1 MVLFDSALSQTM
13 CGQFDLALLR
23 TVVGLSQTM
32 YDIRNFYATAN
43 NLFKYTNFLFGNF
56 ILFHYF
62 SMLSKQIN
70 SLSVSQLRLNFE
82 YFTNKVIEP

>member
-13 CGQFDLALLR
+13 CGLFDLALFQ
-23 TVVGLSQTM
+23 TVVGLSQTI

-56 ILFHYF
+56 ILLSLFFHV
-62 SMLSKQIN
+62 K
-70 SLSVSQLRLNFE
+70 
-82 YFTNKVIEP
+82 

>member
-13 CGQFDLALLR
+13 CGQFDLALFR

-56 ILFHYF
+56 ILLSLFFHV
-62 SMLSKQIN
+62 K
-70 SLSVSQLRLNFE
+70 
-82 YFTNKVIEP
+82 